1 MTDPHLKSDED
12 IAARFIA
19 QIDAGYW
26 TESDEAKL
34 QTWLA
39 EKPVRQG
46 LLLRLEA
53 EWVALDAANAMSEL
67 VIPPTIANENEDGVV
82 PASGW
87 GTSRLT
93 RRGLMAG
100 TAASC
105 VAGYFALHFVSAA
118 TGYET
123 KVGEI
128 RRLPL
133 ADGSV
138 MTMNSGSQ
146 ISVSLDRDLR
156 QVNLVQGEAWFEVAK
171 DARRPFVVAIGD
183 VQVRAV
189 GTAFSV
195 RRRGTVVEV
204 LVTEGVVETTA
215 QHDKKLRLVLKAGD
229 RALLGPS
236 ALVDYETGQSSGVD
250 RSLAWRSG
258 MIDLDGTPLSSAAE
272 EFNRYNQRQIIIAD
286 PAIAA
291 EQFDG
296 LFRVNDPEGFAE
308 AVKASIGVTLDT
320 TDPGIIRMK

>member
-19 QIDAGYW
+19 QIDAGNW

-67 VIPPTIANENEDGVV
+67 VIPPKIANENEDGVV

-105 VAGYFALHFVSAA
+105 VAGYFALRLVSAT

-308 AVKASIGVTLDT
+308 AVRVSIGVTLDT